1 MGGTAFEHFVH
12 NEYERET
19 SAALVKTVS
28 PTSIHLCGKP
38 ERREEA
44 LTEADVLVA
53 FGNGIGEE
61 TLDEA
66 PRLKWIHVMSAGLET
81 LPFPK
86 LQDRGILLTNV
97 RGIHAIPMAEYT
109 FAAMLHISR
118 RMGELAQAQREK
130 RWAKRLR
137 VTELWDKTLGSSGSG
152 PSDVR
157 LPVGQKCSACTHLGL
172 TQMDVQS
179 RALTRH
185 GDSDLKKVLARCD
198 FVVVAVPLISST
210 RRLIDREAI
219 ASMKETAYLIN
230 VARGPVVDEAALAE
244 ALEQK
249 RIAGAVLDV
258 FDEEPLPDDHPFW
271 TMDNVMVTPHISGLS
286 PMYMTRGVDLFIEN
300 LSYYTRGEI
309 EKMQNVI
316 DVTRQY

>member
-1 MGGTAFEHFVH
+1 MNILSTTNMSEKHQQRLSKQFPQHRFI
-12 NEYERET
+12 Y
-19 SAALVKTVS
+19 AAN
-28 PTSIHLCGKP
+28 P
-38 ERREEA
+38 EEGRSA

-137 VTELWDKTLGSSGSG
+137 VTELWDKSLGIVGVGAIGREIARRARVFGMYTLGVNRDGRSVEGV
-152 PSDVR
+152 DETW
-157 LPVGQKCSACTHLGL
+157 ATH
-172 TQMDVQS
+172 
-179 RALTRH
+179 
-185 GDSDLKKVLARCD
+185 DLKKVLARSD
-198 FVVVAVPLISST
+198 FVVVAVPLIPST

-219 ASMKETAYLIN
+219 DSMKETAYLIN

-258 FDEEPLPDDHPFW
+258 FDEEPLPEDHPFW

>member
-1 MGGTAFEHFVH
+1 MNILSTTNMSEKHQQRLSKQFPQHRFI
-12 NEYERET
+12 Y
-19 SAALVKTVS
+19 AAN
-28 PTSIHLCGKP
+28 P
-38 ERREEA
+38 EEGRSA

-137 VTELWDKTLGSSGSG
+137 VTELWDKSLGIVGVGAIGREIARRAKVFGMYTLGVNTDGRSVEGV
-152 PSDVR
+152 DETW
-157 LPVGQKCSACTHLGL
+157 ATH
-172 TQMDVQS
+172 
-179 RALTRH
+179 
-185 GDSDLKKVLARCD
+185 DLKKVLARCD

>member
-1 MGGTAFEHFVH
+1 MNILSTTNMSEKHQQRLSKQFPQHRFI
-12 NEYERET
+12 Y
-19 SAALVKTVS
+19 AAN
-28 PTSIHLCGKP
+28 P
-38 ERREEA
+38 EEGRSA

-137 VTELWDKTLGSSGSG
+137 VTELWDKTLGI
-152 PSDVR
+152 
-157 LPVGQKCSACTHLGL
+157 VGVGAIGREIARRAKVFGMYTLGVNTDGRSVEGVDETWATH
-172 TQMDVQS
+172 
-179 RALTRH
+179 
-185 GDSDLKKVLARCD
+185 DLKKVLARCD

-258 FDEEPLPDDHPFW
+258 FDEEPLPEDHPFW

>member
-1 MGGTAFEHFVH
+1 LNILSTTNMSEKHQQRLSKQFPQHRFI
-12 NEYERET
+12 Y
-19 SAALVKTVS
+19 AAN
-28 PTSIHLCGKP
+28 P
-38 ERREEA
+38 EEGRSA

-137 VTELWDKTLGSSGSG
+137 VTELWDKTLGI
-152 PSDVR
+152 
-157 LPVGQKCSACTHLGL
+157 VGVGAIGREIARRAKVFGMYTLGVNTDGRSVEGVDETWATH
-172 TQMDVQS
+172 
-179 RALTRH
+179 
-185 GDSDLKKVLARCD
+185 DLKKVLARSD
-198 FVVVAVPLISST
+198 FVVVAVPLIPST

-219 ASMKETAYLIN
+219 DSMKETAYLIN
-230 VARGPVVDEAALAE
+230 VARGPVVDEAALVE

-258 FDEEPLPDDHPFW
+258 FDEEPLPEDHPFW

>member
-1 MGGTAFEHFVH
+1 MNILSTTNMSEKHQQRLSKQFPQHRFI
-12 NEYERET
+12 Y
-19 SAALVKTVS
+19 AAN
-28 PTSIHLCGKP
+28 P
-38 ERREEA
+38 EEGRSA

-137 VTELWDKTLGSSGSG
+137 VTELWDKSLGIVGVGAIGREIARRARVFGMYTLGVNTDGRSVEGV
-152 PSDVR
+152 DETW
-157 LPVGQKCSACTHLGL
+157 ATH
-172 TQMDVQS
+172 
-179 RALTRH
+179 
-185 GDSDLKKVLARCD
+185 DLKKVLARSD

-230 VARGPVVDEAALAE
+230 VARGPVVDEAALVE

-258 FDEEPLPDDHPFW
+258 FDEEPLPEDHPFW

>member
-1 MGGTAFEHFVH
+1 MNILSTTNMSEKHQQRLSKQFPQHRFI
-12 NEYERET
+12 Y
-19 SAALVKTVS
+19 AAN
-28 PTSIHLCGKP
+28 P
-38 ERREEA
+38 EEGRSA

-137 VTELWDKTLGSSGSG
+137 VTELWDKTLGI
-152 PSDVR
+152 
-157 LPVGQKCSACTHLGL
+157 VGVGAIGREIARRAKVFGMYTLGVNTDGRSVEGVDETWATH
-172 TQMDVQS
+172 
-179 RALTRH
+179 
-185 GDSDLKKVLARCD
+185 DLKKVLARCD

-230 VARGPVVDEAALAE
+230 VARGPVVDEAALVE

-258 FDEEPLPDDHPFW
+258 FDEEPLPEDHPFW

>member
-1 MGGTAFEHFVH
+1 MNILSTTNMSEKHQHRLSKQFPQHRFIYASNPEEG
-12 NEYERET
+12 R
-19 SAALVKTVS
+19 SALA
-28 PTSIHLCGKP
+28 
-38 ERREEA
+38 
-44 LTEADVLVA
+44 EADVLVA

-137 VTELWDKTLGSSGSG
+137 VMELWDKTLGI
-152 PSDVR
+152 
-157 LPVGQKCSACTHLGL
+157 VGVGAIGREIARRAKVFGMYTLGVN
-172 TQMDVQS
+172 TDGRSVEGVDETW
-179 RALTRH
+179 AAH
-185 GDSDLKKVLARCD
+185 DLKKVLARSD
-198 FVVVAVPLISST
+198 FVVVAVPLIPAT

-219 ASMKETAYLIN
+219 DSMKETAYLIN
-230 VARGPVVDEAALAE
+230 VARGPVVDEAALVE

-258 FDEEPLPDDHPFW
+258 FDEEPLPEDHPFW

-300 LSYYTRGEI
+300 LSHYTRGEI

>member
-1 MGGTAFEHFVH
+1 MNILSTTNMSEKHQQRLSKQFPQHRFI
-12 NEYERET
+12 Y
-19 SAALVKTVS
+19 AAN
-28 PTSIHLCGKP
+28 P
-38 ERREEA
+38 EEGRSA

-137 VTELWDKTLGSSGSG
+137 VTELWDKTLGI
-152 PSDVR
+152 
-157 LPVGQKCSACTHLGL
+157 VGVGAIGREIARRAKVFGMYTLGVNTDGRSVEGVDETWATH
-172 TQMDVQS
+172 
-179 RALTRH
+179 
-185 GDSDLKKVLARCD
+185 DLKKVLARSD
-198 FVVVAVPLISST
+198 FVVVAVPLIPST

-219 ASMKETAYLIN
+219 DSMKETAYLIN
-230 VARGPVVDEAALAE
+230 VARGPVVDEAALVE

-258 FDEEPLPDDHPFW
+258 FDEEPLPEDHPFW

>member
-1 MGGTAFEHFVH
+1 MNILSTTNMSEKHQQRLSKQFPQHRFI
-12 NEYERET
+12 Y
-19 SAALVKTVS
+19 AAN
-28 PTSIHLCGKP
+28 P
-38 ERREEA
+38 EEGRSA

-137 VTELWDKTLGSSGSG
+137 VTELWDKSLGIVGVGAIGREIARRARVFGMYTLGVNTDGRSVEGV
-152 PSDVR
+152 DETW
-157 LPVGQKCSACTHLGL
+157 ATH
-172 TQMDVQS
+172 
-179 RALTRH
+179 
-185 GDSDLKKVLARCD
+185 DLKKVLARCD
-198 FVVVAVPLISST
+198 FVVVAVPLIPST

-230 VARGPVVDEAALAE
+230 VARGPVVDEAALVE

-258 FDEEPLPDDHPFW
+258 FDEEPLPEDHPFW

>member
-1 MGGTAFEHFVH
+1 MSEKHQQRLSKQFPQHRFI
-12 NEYERET
+12 Y
-19 SAALVKTVS
+19 AAN
-28 PTSIHLCGKP
+28 P
-38 ERREEA
+38 EEGRSA

-137 VTELWDKTLGSSGSG
+137 VTELWDKTLGI
-152 PSDVR
+152 
-157 LPVGQKCSACTHLGL
+157 VGVGAIGREIARRAKVFGMYTLGVNTDGRSVEGVDETWATH
-172 TQMDVQS
+172 
-179 RALTRH
+179 
-185 GDSDLKKVLARCD
+185 DLKKVLARCD

-258 FDEEPLPDDHPFW
+258 FDEEPLPEDHPFW

>member
-1 MGGTAFEHFVH
+1 MNILSTTNMSEKHQQRLSKQFPQHRFI
-12 NEYERET
+12 Y
-19 SAALVKTVS
+19 AAN
-28 PTSIHLCGKP
+28 P
-38 ERREEA
+38 EEGRSA

-137 VTELWDKTLGSSGSG
+137 VTELWDKTLGI
-152 PSDVR
+152 
-157 LPVGQKCSACTHLGL
+157 VGVGAIGREIARRAKVFGMYTLGVNTDGRSVEGVDETWATH
-172 TQMDVQS
+172 
-179 RALTRH
+179 
-185 GDSDLKKVLARCD
+185 DLKKVLARCD

-230 VARGPVVDEAALAE
+230 VARGPVVDEAVLAE

-258 FDEEPLPDDHPFW
+258 FDEEPLPEDHPFW

>member
-1 MGGTAFEHFVH
+1 MNILSTTNMSEKHQQRLSKQFPQHRFI
-12 NEYERET
+12 Y
-19 SAALVKTVS
+19 AAN
-28 PTSIHLCGKP
+28 P
-38 ERREEA
+38 EEGRSA

-137 VTELWDKTLGSSGSG
+137 VTELWDKTLGI
-152 PSDVR
+152 
-157 LPVGQKCSACTHLGL
+157 VGVGAIGREIARRAKVFGMYTLGVNTDGRSVEGVDETWATH
-172 TQMDVQS
+172 
-179 RALTRH
+179 
-185 GDSDLKKVLARCD
+185 DLKKVLARCD

>member
-1 MGGTAFEHFVH
+1 MNILSTTNMSEKHQHRLSKQFPQHRFIYASNPEEG
-12 NEYERET
+12 R
-19 SAALVKTVS
+19 SALA
-28 PTSIHLCGKP
+28 
-38 ERREEA
+38 
-44 LTEADVLVA
+44 EADVLVA

-137 VTELWDKTLGSSGSG
+137 VMELWNQTLGIVGVG
-152 PSDVR
+152 AIGREIARRAKVFGMYTLGVNTDGR
-157 LPVGQKCSACTHLGL
+157 PVECVDETWAAH
-172 TQMDVQS
+172 
-179 RALTRH
+179 
-185 GDSDLKKVLARCD
+185 DLKKVLARSD
-198 FVVVAVPLISST
+198 FVVVAVPLIPTT

-219 ASMKETAYLIN
+219 DSMKETAYLIN
-230 VARGPVVDEAALAE
+230 VARGPVVDEAALVE

-258 FDEEPLPDDHPFW
+258 FDEEPLPEDHPFW

-286 PMYMTRGVDLFIEN
+286 PMYMTRGVDLFLEN
-300 LSYYTRGEI
+300 LSHYTRGEI